1 MRGRAGGCRCKK
13 RKTFEENCAA
23 TAKETAENGKNA
35 ARRTPLKPPE
45 TGKIY
50 GLAEVSEK
58 SKARQAD
65 AKNAKRS
72 KKIAPRPQKKLLK
85 MEKCG
90 AQNAAK
96 PPETGKIYGLA
107 EVSERRVRGRM
118 MRKEA
123 QQKRLD
129 ASS

>member
-1 MRGRAGGCRCKK
+1 MLKSSILKSGRKVRAGGC
-13 RKTFEENCAA
+13 AA
-23 TAKETAENGKNA
+23 GQAD
-35 ARRTPLKPPE
+35 
-45 TGKIY
+45 
-50 GLAEVSEK
+50 
-58 SKARQAD
+58 AD

-107 EVSERRVRGRM
+107 EVSERRVRWRM

-129 ASS
+129 VSS

>member
-1 MRGRAGGCRCKK
+1 MQKTKNSRRKLRRDRK
-13 RKTFEENCAA
+13 RKL
-23 TAKETAENGKNA
+23 
-35 ARRTPLKPPE
+35 P
-45 TGKIY
+45 
-50 GLAEVSEK
+50 
-58 SKARQAD
+58 
-65 AKNAKRS
+65 
-72 KKIAPRPQKKLLK
+72 K

-96 PPETGKIYGLA
+96 PPETGKIYGIA